1 MLFNIIK
8 YCGLNVIKCLE
19 LYSHNLKEMS
29 RKSRQLRLQRKID
42 AEYYRKYP
50 NRMRTPKQD
59 FLLPISVYSKSKH
72 DFLSPI
78 SVYSKCYLT
87 YKTSSN
93 LMLTPQ

>member
-50 NRMRTPKQD
+50 NRMRTPEQD
-59 FLLPISVYSKSKH
+59 LLSPMVYSKSNR
-72 DFLSPI
+72 DFI
-78 SVYSKCYLT
+78 SKCYLT
-87 YKTSSN
+87 YKTSRN